1 MRSQEQ
7 SAKQD
12 VMLSDGVLVQRT
24 LVGDHQAFELLVR
37 RYSTQLFN
45 FIYHLL
51 GDYDQTCDIL
61 QDVFVRLY
69 LSLPT
74 LRLQKPLKPWLL
86 QVAHH
91 RSLDELRRI
100 HRKPTVSLSELDF
113 NSEED
118 EVPWLSAL
126 ADNSPLPEE
135 LAEQHDLQ
143 RRLLQAIHALPPKF
157 RSIVLLRYVGQL
169 SFSEIGGVLQIPE
182 ATAKTYFLRSK
193 PLLRAHLA
201 GDFLESKSSS

>member
-1 MRSQEQ
+1 
-7 SAKQD
+7 
-12 VMLSDGVLVQRT
+12 MLSDNLLVQRT
-24 LVGDHQAFELLVR
+24 LVGDHQAFEILVR

-61 QDVFVRLY
+61 QDVFIRLY

-74 LRLQKPLKPWLL
+74 LRLQRPLKPWLL

-91 RSLDELRRI
+91 RSVDELRRM

-113 NSEED
+113 GSLEED
-118 EVPWLSAL
+118 EIPWLSAV

-135 LAEQHDLQ
+135 LAEQHELQ
-143 RRLLQAIHALPPKF
+143 HRLLQAIHALPPKF
-157 RSIVLLRYVGQL
+157 RSIVLLRYLGQL
-169 SFSEIGGVLQIPE
+169 SFSEIGRILQIPE

-193 PLLRAHLA
+193 PLLRANLA
-201 GDFLESKSSS
+201 GDFQHSKSGS